1 MQVQFIRPIR
11 GISSTRATKL
21 IWALHSSRKPSGVD
35 GTDILMHTSFG
46 SRSGNMLVRSSAFTP
61 IRSVSSAGSSA
72 FTPIRSVSTAGNS
85 DVLADVSTAREKSVK
100 STARVNTPEKSD
112 NSNASAARE
121 KTATWEKTAFSA
133 ASDKPRFHF
142 WASLAVLYVSSII

>member
-1 MQVQFIRPIR
+1 MQVQFIRPVR
-11 GISSTRATKL
+11 AISSTTATRI
-21 IWALHSSRKPSGVD
+21 IWAEHSSRKPSGVG

-46 SRSGNMLVRSSAFTP
+46 SRSGNMLARTSAFTP
-61 IRSVSSAGSSA
+61 IRSVSK
-72 FTPIRSVSTAGNS
+72 AGNS

-133 ASDKPRFHF
+133 VSDKPRFHF
-142 WASLAVLYVSSII
+142 WASLAVIYVASII